1 MARKNDYGTRNYDY
15 GDLVCCV
22 KEWSQIDR
30 RVALKFGNNFQVILF
45 LFLNRDHRS
54 FFIFVARAEQ
64 QSLLWL
70 SAAGGW
76 WLLAVRRCSVSF
88 ARPRIF
94 NQETTCG
101 SWYGRSSTIYFI
113 NRTVCIQF
121 AIVGSFVTCLVIG
134 NPSTS

>member
-54 FFIFVARAEQ
+54 FFIFVASRAAE
-64 QSLLWL
+64 SSVAVCWWL
-70 SAAGGW
+70 VAAGGQ
-76 WLLAVRRCSVSF
+76 AVQC
-88 ARPRIF
+88 
-94 NQETTCG
+94 
-101 SWYGRSSTIYFI
+101 
-113 NRTVCIQF
+113 QF
-121 AIVGSFVTCLVIG
+121 CQTSDLQSRNHLWFVVWAE
-134 NPSTS
+134 